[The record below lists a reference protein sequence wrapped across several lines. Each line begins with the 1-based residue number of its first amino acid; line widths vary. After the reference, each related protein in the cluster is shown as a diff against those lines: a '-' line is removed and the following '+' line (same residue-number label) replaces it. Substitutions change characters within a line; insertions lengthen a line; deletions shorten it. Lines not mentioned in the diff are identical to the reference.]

1 MVFPRLGR
9 LGRLGQ
15 VYPVV
20 EPPPLANLPV
30 TSGDGASEASAEQLQ
45 RLRAEVSGGERDQ
58 WFFGE
63 GKNVIYYR
71 NMYNINIDIYIYIN
85 IYIYTYL

>member
-63 GKNVIYYR
+63 GKHVIYYR
-71 NMYNINIDIYIYIN
+71 NMYNIYIYR
-85 IYIYTYL
+85 YIMHS